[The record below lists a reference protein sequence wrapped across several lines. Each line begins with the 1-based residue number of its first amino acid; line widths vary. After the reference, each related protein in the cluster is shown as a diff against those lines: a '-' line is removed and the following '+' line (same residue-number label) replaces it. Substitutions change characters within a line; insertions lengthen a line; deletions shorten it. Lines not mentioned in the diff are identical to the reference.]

1 MGLLAKHSIIKE
13 DKSIIITL
21 GAIAKEEKKKDP
33 TVINATI
40 GMLYDE
46 SGKLF
51 TFKSVDA
58 ALNNLTPEEKYAYS
72 STPGN
77 ADFHEA
83 LKRWVFRQYYDEM
96 LSNMHCSVMATPG
109 GSGAISN
116 TFSNYLNQGD
126 MVLLP
131 EYMWGNYKQFAYENF
146 ASYTTYKMFDNGKFN
161 LTDLKNKMVELKQK
175 QGRIVLVIN
184 DPCHN
189 PTGYTMSSEEWVS
202 LVDTIND
209 LTSDETP
216 FVLLYDMAYIDYDRR
231 GFEATRNNI
240 RLFQKFN
247 KTVLTILAF
256 SGSKTLALYGMRI
269 GAQIALCKDKEVI
282 DEFFQA
288 NKFSSRAKWS
298 TATNLGMNIIS
309 KVFLNEEYKK
319 SFEEEL
325 EASRIMLVNRANAFL
340 EESKK
345 VGLETLPFECGFFVT
360 IPCDNPEEAYKKLV
374 EKKIHIIPLGNV
386 LRVTLA
392 AIPLEDCKKLPAII
406 KSVL

>member
-83 LKRWVFRQYYDEM
+83 LKRWIFRQYYDEM

-189 PTGYTMSSEEWVS
+189 PTGYTMSSDEWIS

>member
-83 LKRWVFRQYYDEM
+83 LKRWIFRQYYDEM

-175 QGRIVLVIN
+175 QGRVVLVIN

-189 PTGYTMSSEEWVS
+189 PTGYTMSSEEWIS

>member
-83 LKRWVFRQYYDEM
+83 LKRWIFRQYYDEM

-146 ASYTTYKMFDNGKFN
+146 ASLTTYKMFDNGKFN

-189 PTGYTMSSEEWVS
+189 PTGYTMSSDEWIS

-288 NKFSSRAKWS
+288 NKFSSRAIWS

>member
-83 LKRWVFRQYYDEM
+83 LKRWIFRQYYDEM
-96 LSNMHCSVMATPG
+96 LSNLYCSVMATPG

-161 LTDLKNKMVELKQK
+161 LTDLKNKMIELKKK

-189 PTGYTMSSEEWVS
+189 PTGYTMSSDEWVS

-298 TATNLGMNIIS
+298 TATNLGINIIS

>member
-83 LKRWVFRQYYDEM
+83 LKRWIFRQYYDEM
-96 LSNMHCSVMATPG
+96 LSNLYCSVMATPG

-161 LTDLKNKMVELKQK
+161 LTDLKNKMIELKKK

-189 PTGYTMSSEEWVS
+189 PTGYTMSSDEWVS

>member
-83 LKRWVFRQYYDEM
+83 LKRWIFRQYYDEM
-96 LSNMHCSVMATPG
+96 LSNLHCSVMATPG

-161 LTDLKNKMVELKQK
+161 LTDLKNKMIELKKK

-189 PTGYTMSSEEWVS
+189 PTGYTMSSDEWVS

>member
-83 LKRWVFRQYYDEM
+83 LKRWIFRQYYDEM
-96 LSNMHCSVMATPG
+96 LSNLYCSVMATPG

-161 LTDLKNKMVELKQK
+161 LTDLKNKMVELKKK
-175 QGRIVLVIN
+175 QGRVVLVIN

-189 PTGYTMSSEEWVS
+189 PTGYTMSSDEWVS

-325 EASRIMLVNRANAFL
+325 ETSRIMLVNRANAFL